1 MGALRKPHHALAA
14 QPARRISLRT
24 KGRANGQLT
33 RLVSPSDIGQ
43 AIKPFLLDRFV
54 VEAHKPLNVPMH
66 PHSGIAVLT
75 TLLDGS
81 LQIIDTRGMPATLLP
96 GATDWIRT
104 GRGTWHGGPGIATG
118 EVRGY
123 QLWISLPP
131 ALELSE
137 PYEQIFAPDRI
148 PVEGPARVLLG
159 AYNGTQSP
167 LAPPAPMTCLHV
179 ELDAGERWCYDPP
192 PEHDVLWIAVYT
204 GSLDAGEPVE
214 AGELIVRLYAGL
226 RAAQSVRRG
235 GGLFF
240 GAHESGGTALRRSG
254 DCAARVSTAR
264 RGAARRRTVSQRGPQ
279 DPLRRVSSAAACAAP
294 ARRAPSATD
303 VQPMYSRPATATPPV
318 AVAPSRVAHYP
329 PRLTPH
335 ARAPLHDGQTRHLR
349 FRRNAREYVSAV
361 RVRAARA
368 CGQARLP
375 SPR

>member
-43 AIKPFLLDRFV
+43 AIKPFVLLDRFV

-179 ELDAGERWCYDPP
+179 ELDAGEGWCYDPP

-214 AGELIVRLYAGL
+214 AGELIVFEHDARSVEFFAHTNCGFMLGSAQRSPFDVVEGYFSVHTNPAALRFGEVEIARLAFQL
-226 RAAQSVRRG
+226 RAEGRLDAEQSANVARKIR
-235 GGLFF
+235 F
-240 GAHESGGTALRRSG
+240 GA
-254 DCAARVSTAR
+254 
-264 RGAARRRTVSQRGPQ
+264 
-279 DPLRRVSSAAACAAP
+279 
-294 ARRAPSATD
+294 
-303 VQPMYSRPATATPPV
+303 
-318 AVAPSRVAHYP
+318 
-329 PRLTPH
+329 
-335 ARAPLHDGQTRHLR
+335 
-349 FRRNAREYVSAV
+349 
-361 RVRAARA
+361 
-368 CGQARLP
+368 
-375 SPR
+375 